1 MLLDRETG
9 NSHILMKRGLYM
21 PEEKPEVESEQPQKE
36 KPAKGKLKLL
46 IMIAGVVLI
55 IAVSGFFTYSLL
67 IKGKGGDADGK
78 KSQAQ
83 PEKTVLVA
91 LDPFVLNLA
100 EQGRFLKV
108 TMQLELSDP
117 TYQQMITEKIPQ
129 IKDAIII
136 LISSKSSQSIANPEG
151 KLQLKDELL
160 LRANQVIG
168 KDVIRN
174 LYFTEFV
181 MQ

>member
-1 MLLDRETG
+1 MAEESVS
-9 NSHILMKRGLYM
+9 NEPEKAQ
-21 PEEKPEVESEQPQKE
+21 EEKPKKSK
-36 KPAKGKLKLL
+36 KKL
-46 IMIAGVVLI
+46 IIIIAGALLVFSI
-55 IAVSGFFTYSLL
+55 SGFFAYTMLL
-67 IKGKGGDADGK
+67 SKKGGAEEETNK
-78 KSQAQ
+78 KKE
-83 PEKTVLVA
+83 EKALLVA

-108 TMQLELSDP
+108 TIHFELTDP
-117 TYQQMITEKIPQ
+117 SSQQVVENNIPQ

-136 LISSKSSQSIANPEG
+136 LLSSKSIESIASPEG

-160 LRANQVIG
+160 LRANQTIG
-168 KDVIRN
+168 KDVIKN

>member
-1 MLLDRETG
+1 MAEESV
-9 NSHILMKRGLYM
+9 NNEPEK
-21 PEEKPEVESEQPQKE
+21 PQEEKPKKSK
-36 KPAKGKLKLL
+36 KKL
-46 IMIAGVVLI
+46 IIIIAGALLVFSI
-55 IAVSGFFTYSLL
+55 SGFFAYTMLL
-67 IKGKGGDADGK
+67 SKKGSAEGETNK
-78 KSQAQ
+78 KKE
-83 PEKTVLVA
+83 EKALLVA

-108 TMQLELSDP
+108 TIHFELADASSQP
-117 TYQQMITEKIPQ
+117 LVENNIPQ

-136 LISSKSSQSIANPEG
+136 LLSSKSIESIAGPEG

-160 LRANQVIG
+160 LRANQTIG
-168 KDVIRN
+168 KDAIRN